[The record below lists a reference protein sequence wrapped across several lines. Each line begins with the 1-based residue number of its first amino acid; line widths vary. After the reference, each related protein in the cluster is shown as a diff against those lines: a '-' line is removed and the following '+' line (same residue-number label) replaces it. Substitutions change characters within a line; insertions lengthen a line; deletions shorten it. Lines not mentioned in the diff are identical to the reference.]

1 MNLMPRTPI
10 DMVGFAERVGLA
22 LSTAGLTLPAVPQ
35 PFYEAYLAAMG
46 ARALIAATRVGLIA
60 ALAECP
66 ARPEELA
73 SSLGL
78 DEESVELLLEALLN
92 LGYTRRRRDG
102 RFALRRTARRW
113 LTPGAWDAVIGELAY
128 DNWEL
133 LSHLDGRLQGDPPAG
148 WHERPADDPLWERY
162 QRAMAQLAR
171 PVAGPLARAIPA
183 RAPRRLLDLGGSHGL
198 HAAALCRRHP
208 SLQATVIDL
217 PPAVRFGRGVI
228 AQEGMS
234 DRVRHTEGDIFDAD
248 LDTGWDLITAHS
260 LLHNFSAQQGLTLLR
275 RVHAALAPEG
285 TLAVLEIE
293 RPPQGRRGARAG
305 ALTSL
310 LFHTFGEGRCYRPAE
325 LRELLATAGF
335 THIKVRHPARLPA
348 NFLVLAKP

>member
-1 MNLMPRTPI
+1 MPRSLI
-10 DMVGFAERVGLA
+10 DMVGCAERVGLA
-22 LSTAGLTLPAVPQ
+22 LSTVGLTLPPVPK
-35 PFYEAYLAAMG
+35 PFYEAYLASMG
-46 ARALIAATRVGLIA
+46 ARALIASTRVGLIA
-60 ALAECP
+60 ALAEHP
-66 ARPEELA
+66 ARPDELA

-78 DEESVELLLEALLN
+78 DEQSVELLLEALLN

-102 RFALRRTARRW
+102 CFALRRTARRW

-133 LSHLDGRLQGDPPAG
+133 ISHLDERLLGAPPAG

-162 QRAMAQLAR
+162 QRAMTQLAR
-171 PVAGPLARAIPA
+171 PVADLLARAIPA
-183 RAPRRLLDLGGSHGL
+183 RDPQRLLDLGGAHGL

-208 SLQATVIDL
+208 GLQATVIDL

-228 AQEGMS
+228 AQDGMA

-248 LDTGWDLITAHS
+248 LGTGWDLITAHS
-260 LLHNFSAQQGLTLLR
+260 LLHNFSMQQGLTLLR

-293 RPPQGRRGARAG
+293 RPPQGRRGTRAG

-310 LFHTFGEGRCYRPAE
+310 LFHTFGEGRCYRPGE

-335 THIKVRHPARLPA
+335 TRVKIRHPARLPA
-348 NFLVLAKP
+348 NFLALARR